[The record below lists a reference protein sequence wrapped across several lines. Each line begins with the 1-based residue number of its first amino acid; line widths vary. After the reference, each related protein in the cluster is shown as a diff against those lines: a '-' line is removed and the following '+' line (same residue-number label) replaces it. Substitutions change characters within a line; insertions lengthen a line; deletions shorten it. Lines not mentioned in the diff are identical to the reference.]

1 MKLKKN
7 TFVVFTIMERIE
19 ALLISLTTVNFQG
32 LILTFLN
39 VSNRCLVSDWG
50 EYG

>member
-1 MKLKKN
+1 
-7 TFVVFTIMERIE
+7 MERIK

-32 LILTFLN
+32 LILIFLN
-39 VSNRCLVSDWG
+39 VSNHCLVSDWG